1 MNDLAIALTV
11 VLSIF
16 LAHSVLFAARLSKTE
31 NEYKQ
36 YGSLF
41 SFMWVVLFWLTWKT
55 LNQRLQSKN
64 AE

>member
-16 LAHSVLFAARLSKTE
+16 LAHSVLFAARLGKTE
-31 NEYKQ
+31 NEYKR

-41 SFMWVVLFWLTWKT
+41 SFMWAVLFWLTWKT